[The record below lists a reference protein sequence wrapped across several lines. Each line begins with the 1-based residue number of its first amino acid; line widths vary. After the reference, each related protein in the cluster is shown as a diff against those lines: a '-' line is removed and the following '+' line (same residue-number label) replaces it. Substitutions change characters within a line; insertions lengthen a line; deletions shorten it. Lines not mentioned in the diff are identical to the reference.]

1 VNDGSVLVVG
11 GGAIGGVTAALLAPE
26 LTRLAVLDA
35 SAEHV
40 AKMRDPGLRA
50 TIDGADRIVA
60 LNAYTAASE
69 LDGPFE
75 FALFTLKATSLEA
88 AARRLAELELVDTY
102 VSLGN
107 GLVQDRLA
115 RIVGAERVVAGV
127 VEFGGSNLG
136 PGHVARTSIGAITIG
151 EPGRP
156 LQDRTR
162 RLAEVI
168 APAAEIH
175 LTDNIL
181 GAIWS
186 KLLLNC
192 TFSALGAISGLT
204 TGEAVSDPDGTRAAL
219 TLWREAYNV
228 SQALGIQLEPVLATD
243 PAELVTDVVGET
255 SATRT
260 LLRLIEIVYD
270 TKASML
276 QDLERGAR
284 TEVDVICGAVS
295 AQGSAVGYPTPA
307 NDLIVAVVHEIER
320 GERRLDRSALA
331 EAAAAGA

>member
-26 LTRLAVLDA
+26 LARLAVLDS

-40 AKMRDPGLRA
+40 AKMRNPGLRA
-50 TIDGADRIVA
+50 TIDGHDRVVA

-88 AARRLAELELVDTY
+88 AAGPLAELGLVDTY

-107 GLVQDRLA
+107 GLVQDRLG
-115 RIVGAERVVAGV
+115 RIVGDERVAAGV
-127 VEFGGSNLG
+127 VEFGGSNFG

-219 TLWREAYNV
+219 ILWREAYNV
-228 SQALGIQLEPVLATD
+228 SQALGIRLEPVLDTD
-243 PAELVTDVVGET
+243 PAELVTDVVGEQ

-295 AQGSAVGYPTPA
+295 AQGSAAGCPTPA

>member
-26 LTRLAVLDA
+26 VARLAVLDA
-35 SAEHV
+35 SAEHA

-50 TIDGADRIVA
+50 TIDGHDRIVA
-60 LNAYTAASE
+60 LNAYTAPSE

-75 FALFTLKATSLEA
+75 FALFTLKATNLEA
-88 AARRLAELELVDTY
+88 AAGPLAELSLVDTY

-156 LQDRTR
+156 LQDRTH
-162 RLAEVI
+162 RLAEVL

-320 GERRLDRSALA
+320 GARRLDRSALA
-331 EAAAAGA
+331 EVAAAGA